1 MNLRRRLRVLEQS
14 DMITI
19 PQKDGPPARFPREAY
34 AEAFVNAM
42 DRLKG
47 GPDIPP
53 RHPLLD
59 AARNSS
65 DYSWR
70 EVFFADIDV
79 VDHEGGVIDEIED
92 LSEGSATGGEGG
104 LG

>member
-1 MNLRRRLRVLEQS
+1 MSLRRRLRVLEQS
-14 DMITI
+14 DMIVI
-19 PQKDGPPARFPREAY
+19 PQRSGPPARFPREAY

-47 GPDIPP
+47 GADVPP

-79 VDHEGGVIDEIED
+79 VDHESNVIDEIED
-92 LSEGSATGGEGG
+92 LSEGATEGG
-104 LG
+104 GGS

>member
-1 MNLRRRLRVLEQS
+1 MSLKRRLRALEDT
-14 DMITI
+14 DMLVI
-19 PQKDGPPARFPREAY
+19 PQRDGPPARFPREAY
-34 AEAFVNAM
+34 AQAFVNAM

-47 GPDIPP
+47 GPNIPP

-79 VDHEGGVIDEIED
+79 VDHEGDVIDEIED
-92 LSEGSATGGEGG
+92 LSEDTATGGGG
-104 LG
+104 GS